1 MCLSPE
7 QQAQLKEYAKSN
19 FDADAENMASQPEP
33 QSTEEQTHKPTKSF
47 STDIVSML
55 AYLIGVSE
63 KQFGKEYKRSV
74 YDLLERDDEVRVI
87 RSLCA
92 IRNALMRNPGGITN
106 RLREGIVNLDSIPEF
121 IDPQYFHFLE
131 SKKVRIIT
139 GTKTKQIAEYVVDIN
154 IHISNRVGSIL
165 RIFPAWINKNYIK
178 ETIVMPGGTKTKE
191 VQLAIDRLKAN
202 FNSYPF
208 ACYIN
213 WPIERADAF
222 VEDPENFADPI
233 MTGNVL
239 LNDKKFMVLL
249 YRIHGEEFTEYFRVI
264 DANEETK
271 TRLTDFA
278 LSHSNIV
285 VLVDCENSDPYKLC
299 AVMDFLGEKAKQV
312 MYDDSLDAT
321 DSIGITKVV
330 LFDDYHTVD
339 AWDVLEE
346 HVKASI
352 KHEEVERILNR
363 KSLVDIAMTA
373 GACHEYYVNHS
384 KAFIVVSSDS
394 DYWGLMRALPDA
406 DFMVLAEDNKLSH
419 DAAVFYQTHGV
430 PVCLMDDFASNLTKI
445 KETALRH
452 CLLKRLNR
460 SISLNFDSLMD
471 EIVGDLRLSLS
482 TKEMENNSSYLKRN
496 LQVSILGDGTIT
508 YSIKQ

>member
-7 QQAQLKEYAKSN
+7 QQAQLSEYAKIN
-19 FDADAENMASQPEP
+19 FDTDTEHMESSSEQQLN
-33 QSTEEQTHKPTKSF
+33 EEQTHRTTKSF

-74 YDLLERDDEVRVI
+74 YDLLENDDDARII

-92 IRNALMRNPGGITN
+92 IRNALMRNPGGIVT

-121 IDPQYFHFLE
+121 IDPELFRFLE
-131 SKKVRIIT
+131 NKKIRLIT
-139 GTKTKQIAEYVVDIN
+139 GAKTKQITEYVVDVN
-154 IHISNRVGSIL
+154 IHISNKVGSVL

-191 VQLAIDRLKAN
+191 VQSAIDRLKAN

-213 WPIERADAF
+213 WPIERTDAF
-222 VEDPENFADPI
+222 VEDPENYVEPI
-233 MTGNVL
+233 LTGNVI

-249 YRIHGEEFTEYFRVI
+249 YRIHGEQFTEYFRVT

-271 TRLTDFA
+271 TCLTNFV
-278 LSHSNIV
+278 LGHSDIV

-299 AVMDFLGEKAKQV
+299 AVMDFLREKVNRSK
-312 MYDDSLDAT
+312 YDDLTEVEKSK
-321 DSIGITKVV
+321 GITKVI

-339 AWDVLEE
+339 AWDILEE

-352 KHEEVERILNR
+352 EHEEVERILNR

-373 GACHEYYVNHS
+373 GACQEYYVNHS
-384 KAFIVVSSDS
+384 RAFIVVSSDS

-406 DFMVLAEDNKLSH
+406 DFLVLAEDTKLSN
-419 DAAVFYQTHGV
+419 DAALFYKTHGV
-430 PVCLMDDFASNLTKI
+430 SMCLMDDFAANLTKI
-445 KETALRH
+445 KEAALRH
-452 CLLKRLNR
+452 CFIKRLNR
-460 SISLNFDSLMD
+460 SMLLNIDSLLE
-471 EIVGDLRLSLS
+471 EIVCDLRLSMS
-482 TKEMENNSSYLKRN
+482 TKETENNMEHLKRN
-496 LQVSILGDGTIT
+496 LQVCVLSDGTIAFKM
-508 YSIKQ
+508 KQ